1 MLLSGIF
8 LIIFLVFF
16 EFRIMDFVPTSSG
29 IRKQHLILLSGYN
42 QVVSGLSV
50 ESVLTATLTS
60 RLSSFSLTGPL

>member
-8 LIIFLVFF
+8 LIIFLVFLK
-16 EFRIMDFVPTSSG
+16 FRIMDFVPISSG
-29 IRKQHLILLSGYN
+29 IRKQYLIYY
-42 QVVSGLSV
+42 QVVSGVSE